1 VIWIE
6 ASPSCE
12 PVRPNTAKVNVMGS
26 KQSISRESRPN
37 TPRER
42 ERESHIGIA
51 FSRQQLANGFS
62 NRGTKE
68 VEE

>member
-1 VIWIE
+1 MIWIE

-12 PVRPNTAKVNVMGS
+12 PVRPNIAKENVMGS

-37 TPRER
+37 TPR